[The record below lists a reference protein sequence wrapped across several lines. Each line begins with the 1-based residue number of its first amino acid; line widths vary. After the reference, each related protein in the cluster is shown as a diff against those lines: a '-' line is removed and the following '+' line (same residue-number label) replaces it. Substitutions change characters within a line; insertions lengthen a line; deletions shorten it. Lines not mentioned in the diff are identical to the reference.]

1 MSRWKQPLIA
11 VGATASGLIIASA
24 IGLVLAQSAPAAVPA
39 EPAASP
45 APTVTIATATRTE
58 FAHSLSLIGSVV
70 ARNEVQLGFDVP
82 DGYRIVEVDADQGDE
97 VKAGQILARLATD
110 RIDIQL
116 AQNAATILK
125 DEAAIAQAKSLIAQ
139 MQSAA
144 TEASAALAR
153 ANALGI
159 GNVITQQIMDQ
170 RISAANAAN
179 AQVASAQA
187 GLSASEAE
195 RALAQSQ
202 RSEHMLT
209 KDKTTIRSPC
219 DGVVL
224 SRAAQVGQVV
234 SGATGAMFRI
244 ARGGEF
250 EAAVQVDEASLLQV
264 KPGQTA
270 SVALADG
277 SNVTGSVRS
286 ISREVDKANRLAE
299 VRIALDH
306 PAAMSSGMFAR
317 ADVETERHEG
327 VVVPSSS
334 IVFEG
339 EISVVRV
346 ISGGKVQS
354 RVIDTGIVIGAGT
367 EITHGVAAGETII
380 RRAGAFVHDG
390 QIVTAVAGNG
400 D

>member
-1 MSRWKQPLIA
+1 MLRWKRPLIA
-11 VGATASGLIIASA
+11 IGATASGLIVALA
-24 IGLVLAQSAPAAVPA
+24 IGLVLAQSAPAAVPP
-39 EPAASP
+39 EPSAVP

-70 ARNEVQLGFDVP
+70 PRNEVQLGFDVP

-97 VKAGQILARLATD
+97 VKAGQVLARLATD

-125 DEAAIAQAKSLIAQ
+125 DEAAMAQAKSLIAQ

-179 AQVASAQA
+179 AQLASAQA
-187 GLSASEAE
+187 GLSAAEAE

-202 RSEHMLT
+202 RNELTLT

-224 SRAAQVGQVV
+224 SRAAEVGQVV

-244 ARGGEF
+244 ACGGEF

-264 KPGQTA
+264 KPGQKA

-277 SNVTGSVRS
+277 STVAGSVRS

-306 PAAMSSGMFAR
+306 PPAMSSGMFAR

-327 VVVPSSS
+327 IVVPSSS

-339 EISVVRV
+339 ETSVVQV
-346 ISGGKVQS
+346 VAGGKVQS
-354 RVIDTGIVIGAGT
+354 REIETGLVIASGT
-367 EITHGVAAGETII
+367 EVTHGVSAGETVVL
-380 RRAGAFVHDG
+380 RAGAFVHDG
-390 QIVTAVAGNG
+390 QAVTAVAGDG